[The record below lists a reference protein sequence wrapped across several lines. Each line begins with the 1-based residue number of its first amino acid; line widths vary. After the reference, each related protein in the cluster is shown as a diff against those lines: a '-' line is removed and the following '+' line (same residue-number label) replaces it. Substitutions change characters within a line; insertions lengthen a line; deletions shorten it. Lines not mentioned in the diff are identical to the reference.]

1 MQAEPTAV
9 AVAPTLDKPQNAPE
23 PHKPGGSRELL
34 ALAAPLILSQ
44 SFMTVQVFVDTVL
57 LSWHDP
63 REMAASFP
71 AVMWFWL
78 LFGMLQVTAGYTSTF
93 VAQYTGAGRP
103 HRVGPAIWQGIHF
116 GLLAGLGMLL
126 LVPPAPLLIAV

>member
-1 MQAEPTAV
+1 MSRSGITEEVAEE
-9 AVAPTLDKPQNAPE
+9 APTLAEGAPE
-23 PHKPGGSRELL
+23 TKPHDSPSAGGNCELL
-34 ALAAPLILSQ
+34 ALALRLVVSQ
-44 SFMTVQVFVDTVL
+44 SFMTVQVFVDTIL

-78 LFGMLQVTAGYTSTF
+78 PFGLLQVTAGYVSTF

-103 HRVGPAIWQGIHF
+103 ERV
-116 GLLAGLGMLL
+116 
-126 LVPPAPLLIAV
+126 